1 MMVLRALS
9 CDDFGSLIWL
19 FLSLLQS
26 GMFQGRRSAFH
37 HQRQPVLPLGA
48 DHQRGWSGRRALG
61 VVQGVK
67 NRLVPNAEKLGS
79 DVAIQRQRHGRT
91 GPFFHDHYQRR
102 QDARFTRRRA
112 LELAV
117 RPNFRRSSVL
127 TTLTGRAYFFI
138 SMLCRF
144 GLLGW
149 LGFPQNSSSSS
160 QSKQAGQHP
169 S

>member
-1 MMVLRALS
+1 MVLRALS
-9 CDDFGSLIWL
+9 CDGFGSLILL
-19 FLSLLQS
+19 FLPLLQS
-26 GMFQGRRSAFH
+26 GMCEGGRSAFH
-37 HQRQPVLPLGA
+37 HQWQPVLPLGA
-48 DHQRGWSGRRALG
+48 GHQRGWSGRRAFG
-61 VVQGVK
+61 VVQGVN

-79 DVAIQRQRHGRT
+79 DVAILRQRHGRT

-102 QDARFTRRRA
+102 QDAGLTRRRA

-117 RPNFRRSSVL
+117 WPNFRRISVL

-144 GLLGW
+144 GLLVW